1 MAVKHV
7 VVKHVVVKHV
17 VVIYVV
23 VYVVQC
29 QSESTRERR
38 RGLRW
43 TIGRTKDWLGRTGW
57 HRRRFCWW
65 WHVVVVVVV
74 DNVAVVDDVVVVV
87 DYVVVDDVVDDH
99 VWYGVTGKKAGVW
112 KTCLF
117 GLERR

>member
-1 MAVKHV
+1 MA
-7 VVKHVVVKHV
+7 VKHVVVKHV

-74 DNVAVVDDVVVVV
+74 DNDVVVV
-87 DYVVVDDVVDDH
+87 DDGVLVDH
-99 VWYGVTGKKAGVW
+99 VWYGVTGKKAWVW

>member
-7 VVKHVVVKHV
+7 VVKHVVVKH
-17 VVIYVV
+17 VV

-74 DNVAVVDDVVVVV
+74 VVVV
-87 DYVVVDDVVDDH
+87 DNVVVVDDVVVDDVVDDH

>member
-17 VVIYVV
+17 VVKHVV

-43 TIGRTKDWLGRTGW
+43 TIGRTKDWLGQTGW
-57 HRRRFCWW
+57 HRRRSCWW
-65 WHVVVVVVV
+65 WHVVVVVVDDVVDVV
-74 DNVAVVDDVVVVV
+74 DNVVVV
-87 DYVVVDDVVDDH
+87 DDGVLVGH
-99 VWYGVTGKKAGVW
+99 VWYGVTGKKAWMW
-112 KTCLF
+112 KNCLF

>member
-1 MAVKHV
+1 MAVKHVVVKHV

-57 HRRRFCWW
+57 HRRRSCWW
-65 WHVVVVVVV
+65 WHVVVVDNVVV
-74 DNVAVVDDVVVVV
+74 VVGNVVVVV
-87 DYVVVDDVVDDH
+87 DDGVLVDH

-112 KTCLF
+112 KNCLF